1 MSKPQ
6 STKSTQGREKALVK
20 YIPHMQE
27 LGMELTEVGGGA
39 AVMEL
44 PYQDRL
50 VGNPDTGV
58 LHGGAVTTLID
69 SVCGMAVASALDEP
83 CPIATLDLRIDYLR
97 PATPGEALLARADC
111 YKVTKQMAFVR
122 STAYHDNVDDPVA
135 TAAGTFILLRGAAT
149 PKAKSK

>member
-6 STKSTQGREKALVK
+6 NTKSIQGKEKSLVK

-27 LGMELTEVGGGA
+27 LGMELTEVGGGV

-97 PATPGEALLARADC
+97 PAAPGKVLVARADC
-111 YKVTKQMAFVR
+111 YKVTKQMAFVHG
-122 STAYHDNVDDPVA
+122 TAYHDSVDDPVA
-135 TAAGTFILLRGAAT
+135 TAAGTFILLRG
-149 PKAKSK
+149 

>member
-1 MSKPQ
+1 MASAAGGDGGDG
-6 STKSTQGREKALVK
+6 SGT
-20 YIPHMQE
+20 
-27 LGMELTEVGGGA
+27 VGGGG

-50 VGNPDTGV
+50 VGNPETGV

-97 PATPGEALLARADC
+97 PAVPGKALVARADC
-111 YKVTKQMAFVR
+111 YKVTTQMAFVR
-122 STAYHDNVDDPVA
+122 STAYHDSVDDPVA